1 MIEKV
6 LSILGEKPQ
15 KKGIYALFSY
25 LDDTTGVIE
34 RLRGDKNEP
43 KFDVYTPTY
52 YHELEEALGYKPSGV
67 RWFTLTGALLGVTLG
82 FALCLLTDYDW
93 PLVVGGKTA
102 GVYSLPAYVVIGFE
116 MTILL
121 GAIFTILGMLYLGKV
136 PNPKGQIYSTETT
149 NDRFG
154 IFVYD
159 VDGDSEMVAFLRDKA
174 DEVKVFQ

>member
-1 MIEKV
+1 MLDKLIR
-6 LSILGEKPQ
+6 EKPPRQ
-15 KKGIYALFSY
+15 GIYALYEY
-25 LDDTTGVIE
+25 LDDTLAVIA
-34 RLRGDKNEP
+34 RLRADRNEP
-43 KFDVYTPTY
+43 QFDVFTPTY

-67 RWFTLTGALLGVTLG
+67 RWFTLTGGLLGVTLG

-121 GAIFTILGMLYLGKV
+121 GAMATILGMLWLGKV
-136 PNPKGQIYSTETT
+136 PNPKGQIYNTATT
-149 NDRFG
+149 DDRFG

-159 VDGDSEMVAFLRDKA
+159 VAADSEIARLLQEKGKIQVH
-174 DEVKVFQ
+174 Q

>member
-1 MIEKV
+1 MLDKLIR
-6 LSILGEKPQ
+6 EKPPR
-15 KKGIYALFSY
+15 KGIYVLYEY
-25 LDDTTGVIE
+25 LDDAIAVIE
-34 RLRGDKNEP
+34 RLRSDRDKP
-43 KFDVYTPTY
+43 SFDVFTPTY

-121 GAIFTILGMLYLGKV
+121 GAIGTILGMLWLGKV
-136 PNPKGQIYSTETT
+136 PNPKGQIYSTKTT
-149 NDRFG
+149 DDRFG
-154 IFVYD
+154 IYVYD
-159 VDGDSEMVAFLRDKA
+159 VAEDSEVARLLK
-174 DEVKVFQ
+174 EKGEIVQVFS

>member
-1 MIEKV
+1 MLIR
-6 LSILGEKPQ
+6 EKPQ
-15 KKGIYALFSY
+15 RQGVYALFSY
-25 LDDTTGVIE
+25 LDDAIGAIE
-34 RLRGDKNEP
+34 RLRGNHSGL

-67 RWFTLTGALLGVTLG
+67 RWFTLTGALLGVTFG

-102 GVYSLPAYVVIGFE
+102 GIYSLPAYVVIGFE

-121 GAIFTILGMLYLGKV
+121 GAIFTIIGMLWLGKV
-136 PNPKGQIYSTETT
+136 PNLAGRIYSTRTT
-149 NDRFG
+149 DDRFG

-159 VDGDSEMVAFLRDKA
+159 IAADSEVGTLLRAKA
-174 DEVKVFQ
+174 DEFKVY

>member
-1 MIEKV
+1 MLIK
-6 LSILGEKPQ
+6 EKPPR
-15 KKGIYALFSY
+15 KGVYALFAY
-25 LDDTTGVIE
+25 LDDVIAVIA
-34 RLRGDKNEP
+34 RLRADTNRHS
-43 KFDVYTPTY
+43 FDVFTPTY

-82 FALCLLTDYDW
+82 FSLCLLTDYDW

-121 GAIFTILGMLYLGKV
+121 GAIATIIGMLWLGKV
-136 PNPKGQIYSTETT
+136 PNPKGKIYSTATT
-149 NDRFG
+149 DDHFG

-159 VDGDSEMVAFLRDKA
+159 VAADSDVAKLLKEKGG
-174 DEVKVFQ
+174 EVQVYQ